1 MEIATFNATINKMLL
16 KQPKEIQEAVRKNI
30 QIVLELLE
38 QETMSKE
45 AIANVIFHTKQG
57 YNKWWSKLQKLIQ
70 KSLYQS

>member
-1 MEIATFNATINKMLL
+1 MLL
-16 KQPKEIQEAVRKNI
+16 KQPKEIQEAARKNI

-57 YNKWWSKLQKLIQ
+57 YNK
-70 KSLYQS
+70 